1 MYRIMIV
8 EDEPK
13 IADMLAAHLRKYGYE
28 PLIAQCFHDLKNEFL
43 QLRPHLVLLDINLPY
58 YDGFYWCRQIR
69 TVSNVPIIYVSA
81 RAGEMDQVMAIENGG
96 DDYLTKPFH
105 LDVVLAKMK
114 SLLRRV
120 YGEYAPQTAP
130 ADVLDVSGLMIDR
143 GRFEASYGGRHVS
156 LSKTELQLLDALA
169 QAAGRVVRRET
180 LLETIWDD
188 TKFVDD
194 NTLTV
199 NITRLRKK
207 MEELGLAGCIETVR
221 GTGYKLTVNWESGGG
236 IGRGRPG
243 DERGP
248 VSGSDKPDGWS
259 GNGQV
264 FEGDGYDAGGNRRG
278 RFSGSDT
285 PGGGSGGDGSVAG
298 IGGDDAG
305 SGGVGRQDARKGG
318 LHP

>member
-28 PLIAQCFHDLKNEFL
+28 PLVAQFFHDLKNEFL

-130 ADVLDVSGLMIDR
+130 ADVTDVSGLMIDR
-143 GRFEASYGGRHVS
+143 ARFEAAYGGRSVS

-199 NITRLRKK
+199 NITRLRRKL
-207 MEELGLAGCIETVR
+207 EELGLAGCIETVR
-221 GTGYKLTVNWESGGG
+221 GTGYKLNVSWE
-236 IGRGRPG
+236 
-243 DERGP
+243 
-248 VSGSDKPDGWS
+248 
-259 GNGQV
+259 NGA
-264 FEGDGYDAGGNRRG
+264 DAGREVPEGGSG
-278 RFSGSDT
+278 RFSD
-285 PGGGSGGDGSVAG
+285 GG
-298 IGGDDAG
+298 
-305 SGGVGRQDARKGG
+305 GRQDAGMGQRKPFSGYGG
-318 LHP
+318 RDAGKDGPIS

>member
-1 MYRIMIV
+1 
-8 EDEPK
+8 
-13 IADMLAAHLRKYGYE
+13 
-28 PLIAQCFHDLKNEFL
+28 
-43 QLRPHLVLLDINLPY
+43 
-58 YDGFYWCRQIR
+58 
-69 TVSNVPIIYVSA
+69 VSNVPIIYVSA

-130 ADVLDVSGLMIDR
+130 ADVTDVSGLMIDR
-143 GRFEASYGGRHVS
+143 ARFEAAYGGRSVS

-199 NITRLRKK
+199 NITRLRRKL
-207 MEELGLAGCIETVR
+207 EELGLAGCIETVR
-221 GTGYKLTVNWESGGG
+221 GTGYKLNVSWE
-236 IGRGRPG
+236 
-243 DERGP
+243 
-248 VSGSDKPDGWS
+248 
-259 GNGQV
+259 NGA
-264 FEGDGYDAGGNRRG
+264 DAGREVPEGGSG
-278 RFSGSDT
+278 RFSD
-285 PGGGSGGDGSVAG
+285 GG
-298 IGGDDAG
+298 
-305 SGGVGRQDARKGG
+305 GRQDAGMGRRKPFSGYGG
-318 LHP
+318 RDAGKDGPIW